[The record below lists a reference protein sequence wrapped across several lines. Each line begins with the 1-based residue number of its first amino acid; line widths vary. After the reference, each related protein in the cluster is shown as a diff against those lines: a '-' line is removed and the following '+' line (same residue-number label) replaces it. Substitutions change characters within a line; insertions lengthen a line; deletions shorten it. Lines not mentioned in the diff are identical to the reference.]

1 MDNFSSGIIDA
12 ADEEGCAGV
21 GLVFEL
27 TSEQFSVTVA
37 FSEGNPIKGNPFAAR
52 RPLNHEKHE
61 RHEKKRDE
69 RVVLG
74 KGGNGFLTLL
84 SPVRYLLFQLCDFIK
99 LCSCFFVP
107 FVVHQN
113 QRASRVI
120 VALGYAPK
128 LTSRPSFKPVAFK

>member
-1 MDNFSSGIIDA
+1 MDNFSGGIIDA

-69 RVVLG
+69 RGLG
-74 KGGNGFLTLL
+74 RG
-84 SPVRYLLFQLCDFIK
+84 RE
-99 LCSCFFVP
+99 
-107 FVVHQN
+107 
-113 QRASRVI
+113 
-120 VALGYAPK
+120 
-128 LTSRPSFKPVAFK
+128 